1 MASTA
6 SLMSAAFLRTA
17 PVRCGMSIS
26 SQLCSTSER
35 RSSANSVQSAYARRA
50 TTRPRSASASM
61 IGPTSKDRPISRA
74 PSTRFSWSMNSAMRS
89 SSVAMRKHYALH
101 RGDGGVQG
109 NSASVD
115 LVAGA
120 GAFLRR
126 GWFAIRSPTMRV
138 CVIGAG
144 FAGLLAARSLAER
157 GIEPVVLE
165 ARSRVGGRVF
175 SQQLANDAVAERGAE
190 FAEAGHQTVAT
201 VAGDLGLELV
211 PVGVRSGERE
221 PRGGIGATHGAVG
234 DQVARLQALLA
245 DGRVE
250 LAGRSAAEVLAE
262 AVPDPGVRQ
271 AIAAR
276 LQVTWARP
284 ADQLAASVLER
295 IHVTFSRAESLRV
308 TGGNQRIALR
318 LAERLGPRLRLGS
331 AADLVEWSPSGV
343 RVRAAGGWVEA
354 DRCVV
359 AVPACVL
366 DAIRFAPALPDWKAA
381 ALGRVAYGHAAKLVV
396 PLARASGP
404 SAVLSVPEHF
414 WAWTAR
420 STDGRVQPVVSAFAG
435 SAPGRRA
442 GSDGS
447 ARCGRTSPWSVPARS
462 WPPGRTIPGRAA
474 PTRHA
479 RRGGGGRTRSC
490 WPARS
495 AACTSPAST
504 PPASGPG

>member
-1 MASTA
+1 
-6 SLMSAAFLRTA
+6 
-17 PVRCGMSIS
+17 
-26 SQLCSTSER
+26 
-35 RSSANSVQSAYARRA
+35 
-50 TTRPRSASASM
+50 
-61 IGPTSKDRPISRA
+61 
-74 PSTRFSWSMNSAMRS
+74 
-89 SSVAMRKHYALH
+89 MRKHYALH

-435 SAPGRRA
+435 SQPALDRLAVRDGPARWIGRLRALRPDLALERA
-442 GSDGS
+442 GAVLATWSDD
-447 ARCGRTSPWSVPARS
+447 PWSRGAYSTRAPWWRREDEELLARPVS
-462 WPPGRTIPGRAA
+462 RLHFAGEHTAGQWAGLMEGALRSGLRVAGEILAE
-474 PTRHA
+474 RHA
-479 RRGGGGRTRSC
+479 AGQTG
-490 WPARS
+490 
-495 AACTSPAST
+495 
-504 PPASGPG
+504 

>member
-138 CVIGAG
+138 CVVGAG
-144 FAGLLAARSLAER
+144 FAGLLAARALAER
-157 GIEPVVLE
+157 GMEPVVL
-165 ARSRVGGRVF
+165 
-175 SQQLANDAVAERGAE
+175 
-190 FAEAGHQTVAT
+190 
-201 VAGDLGLELV
+201 
-211 PVGVRSGERE
+211 GVRSGERK

-331 AADLVEWSPSGV
+331 AADLVEWSP
-343 RVRAAGGWVEA
+343 
-354 DRCVV
+354 
-359 AVPACVL
+359 
-366 DAIRFAPALPDWKAA
+366 
-381 ALGRVAYGHAAKLVV
+381 
-396 PLARASGP
+396 
-404 SAVLSVPEHF
+404 
-414 WAWTAR
+414 
-420 STDGRVQPVVSAFAG
+420 
-435 SAPGRRA
+435 
-442 GSDGS
+442 
-447 ARCGRTSPWSVPARS
+447 
-462 WPPGRTIPGRAA
+462 
-474 PTRHA
+474 
-479 RRGGGGRTRSC
+479 
-490 WPARS
+490 
-495 AACTSPAST
+495 
-504 PPASGPG
+504 

>member
-74 PSTRFSWSMNSAMRS
+74 PSTGFSWSMNSAMRS

-396 PLARASGP
+396 PPARDRLAVRDGPARWIGRLRALRPDLALERAGAVLATWSDDPWSRGAYSTRAPWWRREDEELLAR
-404 SAVLSVPEHF
+404 
-414 WAWTAR
+414 
-420 STDGRVQPVVSAFAG
+420 PVSRLHFAG
-435 SAPGRRA
+435 EHTA
-442 GSDGS
+442 GQWAGLMEG
-447 ARCGRTSPWSVPARS
+447 ALRS
-462 WPPGRTIPGRAA
+462 GLRVAGEILAE
-474 PTRHA
+474 RHA
-479 RRGGGGRTRSC
+479 AGQTG
-490 WPARS
+490 
-495 AACTSPAST
+495 
-504 PPASGPG
+504 

>member
-165 ARSRVGGRVF
+165 
-175 SQQLANDAVAERGAE
+175 
-190 FAEAGHQTVAT
+190 
-201 VAGDLGLELV
+201 
-211 PVGVRSGERE
+211 VRSGERE

-435 SAPGRRA
+435 SQPALDRLAVRDGPARWIGRLRALRPDLALERA
-442 GSDGS
+442 GAVLATWSDD
-447 ARCGRTSPWSVPARS
+447 PWSRGAYSTRAPWWRREDEELLARPVS
-462 WPPGRTIPGRAA
+462 RLHFAGEHTAGQWAGLMEGALRSGLRVAGEILAE
-474 PTRHA
+474 RHA
-479 RRGGGGRTRSC
+479 AGQTG
-490 WPARS
+490 
-495 AACTSPAST
+495 
-504 PPASGPG
+504 

>member
-234 DQVARLQALLA
+234 DQ
-245 DGRVE
+245 
-250 LAGRSAAEVLAE
+250 
-262 AVPDPGVRQ
+262 
-271 AIAAR
+271 AAR

-435 SAPGRRA
+435 SQPALDRLAVRDGPARWIGRLRALRPDLALERA
-442 GSDGS
+442 GAVLATWSDD
-447 ARCGRTSPWSVPARS
+447 PWSRGAYSTRAPWWRREDEELLARPVS
-462 WPPGRTIPGRAA
+462 RLHFAGEHTAGQWAGLMEGALRSGLRVAGEILAE
-474 PTRHA
+474 RHA
-479 RRGGGGRTRSC
+479 AGQTG
-490 WPARS
+490 
-495 AACTSPAST
+495 
-504 PPASGPG
+504 

>member
-157 GIEPVVLE
+157 GIEPV
-165 ARSRVGGRVF
+165 
-175 SQQLANDAVAERGAE
+175 
-190 FAEAGHQTVAT
+190 
-201 VAGDLGLELV
+201 
-211 PVGVRSGERE
+211 ERE

-435 SAPGRRA
+435 SQPALDRLAVRDGPARWIGRLRALRPDLALERA
-442 GSDGS
+442 GAVLATWSDD
-447 ARCGRTSPWSVPARS
+447 PWSRGAYSTRAPWWRREDEELLARPVS
-462 WPPGRTIPGRAA
+462 RLHFAGEHTAGQWAGLMEGALRSGLRVAGEILAE
-474 PTRHA
+474 RHA
-479 RRGGGGRTRSC
+479 AGQTG
-490 WPARS
+490 
-495 AACTSPAST
+495 
-504 PPASGPG
+504 

>member
-175 SQQLANDAVAERGAE
+175 SQQLANDAVAGRG
-190 FAEAGHQTVAT
+190 
-201 VAGDLGLELV
+201 
-211 PVGVRSGERE
+211 
-221 PRGGIGATHGAVG
+221 
-234 DQVARLQALLA
+234 
-245 DGRVE
+245 
-250 LAGRSAAEVLAE
+250 AAEVLAE

-435 SAPGRRA
+435 SQPALDRLAVRDGPARWIGRLRALRPDLALERA
-442 GSDGS
+442 GAVLATWSDD
-447 ARCGRTSPWSVPARS
+447 PWSRGAYSTRAPWWRREDEELLARPVS
-462 WPPGRTIPGRAA
+462 RLHFAGEHTAGQWAGLMEGALRSGLRVAGEILAE
-474 PTRHA
+474 RHA
-479 RRGGGGRTRSC
+479 AGQTG
-490 WPARS
+490 
-495 AACTSPAST
+495 
-504 PPASGPG
+504 